1 MKLDVILPRVF
12 DFTLESEII
21 LKPKDVVD
29 YFLNEEFVL
38 RLVIAKDGSL
48 NPEDIIDI
56 DYIGE
61 GDSLISDEL
70 YFETQYKLEAFTK
83 AQYRIAKSYLK
94 LSTTDIEENNS
105 VEVDIQIPTTI
116 LINGIKYYLTLY
128 FNDTT
133 INFDYVAFDKYTDE
147 FTSII
152 SLDALENLD
161 LSKYNTTANF
171 KPKSILK
178 AQKRLYKLAEKVM

>member
-1 MKLDVILPRVF
+1 
-12 DFTLESEII
+12 
-21 LKPKDVVD
+21 
-29 YFLNEEFVL
+29 
-38 RLVIAKDGSL
+38 
-48 NPEDIIDI
+48 
-56 DYIGE
+56 
-61 GDSLISDEL
+61 
-70 YFETQYKLEAFTK
+70 
-83 AQYRIAKSYLK
+83 
-94 LSTTDIEENNS
+94 
-105 VEVDIQIPTTI
+105 
-116 LINGIKYYLTLY
+116 LTLY